1 MPNIPLLL
9 ANIGFAIILISLTFR
24 DILWLRVL
32 CVLGTVLVFPLYVF
46 RDEIVWTS
54 LGWNFAGVLINLLQI
69 VILILYRRPLVLK
82 GIEKQIYTS
91 VFNAL
96 NPRTFV
102 KIFKLAKLEE
112 HIDNTILIR
121 RNDQV
126 GSLYLIIDG
135 NVEVTLED
143 NTERIISSNIFIG
156 EQPFITGETASATV
170 RILSDRA
177 TLLKWDSRT
186 LQDFLDKDAELS
198 NTFDLI
204 LTTDIIGK
212 LRRMAS

>member
-9 ANIGFAIILISLTFR
+9 ANLGFAIILISLTFR

-96 NPRTFV
+96 NPRIFV

-112 HIDNTILIR
+112 YIDNTILIR
-121 RNDQV
+121 RNDPV

-156 EQPFITGETASATV
+156 EQSFITGETASATV

-186 LQDFLDKDAELS
+186 LQDFLDKDSELS

-212 LRRMAS
+212 LRRMGS

>member
-9 ANIGFAIILISLTFR
+9 ANLGFGIILISLVFR

-91 VFNAL
+91 VF
-96 NPRTFV
+96 F
-102 KIFKLAKLEE
+102 F
-112 HIDNTILIR
+112 
-121 RNDQV
+121 
-126 GSLYLIIDG
+126 
-135 NVEVTLED
+135 
-143 NTERIISSNIFIG
+143 
-156 EQPFITGETASATV
+156 
-170 RILSDRA
+170 
-177 TLLKWDSRT
+177 
-186 LQDFLDKDAELS
+186 
-198 NTFDLI
+198 
-204 LTTDIIGK
+204 
-212 LRRMAS
+212 

>member
-9 ANIGFAIILISLTFR
+9 ANLGFAIILISLTFR
-24 DILWLRVL
+24 DILWLRVFA
-32 CVLGTVLVFPLYVF
+32 VLGTVLVFPLYVF

-54 LGWNFAGVLINLLQI
+54 LSWNFAGVLINLLQI

-91 VFNAL
+91 VFSAI
-96 NPRTFV
+96 NPRTFL

-112 HIDNTILIR
+112 YTNNTILIR
-121 RNDQV
+121 RNDPV
-126 GSLYLIIDG
+126 DSLYLIIDG
-135 NVEVTLED
+135 NVEVMLED
-143 NTERIISSNIFIG
+143 NTERIISSNTFIG
-156 EQPFITGETASATV
+156 EQAFITGETASATV

-177 TLLKWDSRT
+177 TLLKWDNRT
-186 LQDFLDKDAELS
+186 LQDFLDKDALLS

-212 LRRMAS
+212 LRRMSS

>member
-9 ANIGFAIILISLTFR
+9 ANLGFAIILISLTFR
-24 DILWLRVL
+24 DILWLRVFA
-32 CVLGTVLVFPLYVF
+32 VLGTVLVFPLYVF

-54 LGWNFAGVLINLLQI
+54 LSWNFAGVLINLLQI

-91 VFNAL
+91 VFSAI
-96 NPRTFV
+96 NPRTFL

-112 HIDNTILIR
+112 YTNNTILIR
-121 RNDQV
+121 RNDPV
-126 GSLYLIIDG
+126 DSLYLIIDG
-135 NVEVTLED
+135 NVEVMLED

-156 EQPFITGETASATV
+156 EQAFITGETASATV
-170 RILSDRA
+170 GILSDRA
-177 TLLKWDSRT
+177 TLLKWDNRT
-186 LQDFLDKDAELS
+186 LQDFLDKDDLLS

-212 LRRMAS
+212 LRRMSS

>member
-9 ANIGFAIILISLTFR
+9 ANLGFAIILISLTFR
-24 DILWLRVL
+24 DILWLRVFA
-32 CVLGTVLVFPLYVF
+32 VLGTVLVFPLYVF

-54 LGWNFAGVLINLLQI
+54 LSWNFAGVLINLLQI

-91 VFNAL
+91 VFSAI
-96 NPRTFV
+96 NPRTFL

-112 HIDNTILIR
+112 YTNNTILIR
-121 RNDQV
+121 RNDPV
-126 GSLYLIIDG
+126 DSLYLIIDG
-135 NVEVTLED
+135 NVEVMLED
-143 NTERIISSNIFIG
+143 NTERIISSNTFIG
-156 EQPFITGETASATV
+156 EQAFITGETASATV

-212 LRRMAS
+212 LRRMSS